1 MLNFQYFKQFKKSCV
16 FTESHF
22 AFNNLK
28 LSSLIAKLN
37 IISFD
42 HTPKRKNI
50 FISNFLVYLDY
61 LSDVLLYS

>member
-1 MLNFQYFKQFKKSCV
+1 MLNFQYFKQFKKNCV

-42 HTPKRKNI
+42 HTPKRKKH
-50 FISNFLVYLDY
+50 FYK
-61 LSDVLLYS
+61 